1 MDSAPAHRFPSTC
14 WTVIREAQNG
24 GAPARATALDRLI
37 SVYWRPVYWTVR
49 LDWNSGPEA
58 ARDLTQSYFASF
70 LERDLLHDV
79 AAEHGRFRAYVKATL
94 KHWLLNR
101 RRDEAAQKRGGGVR
115 IVALDDLDP
124 VEADPPARDLSPEQR
139 FERELMRSI
148 VDQVLLELRT
158 ALESEGK
165 RDHFDLFFRFY
176 GLARDGLGS
185 GGSESGY
192 NELTKEFGLGA
203 HDVKNRLAR
212 LRARFRD
219 LILAHLRDGLS
230 SDADLI
236 AEIREVFA

>member
-1 MDSAPAHRFPSTC
+1 MDSSPAQRFPSTC
-14 WTVIREAQNG
+14 WTVIRDAQGG
-24 GAPARATALDRLI
+24 GAPVRAAALDRLI

-49 LDWNSGPEA
+49 LDWKAEPES

-94 KHWLLNR
+94 KHWLLNQK
-101 RRDEAAQKRGGGVR
+101 RDETTQKRGGGVR

-124 VEADPPARDLSPEQR
+124 IEADPPARDLSPEQR

-148 VDQVLLELRT
+148 VDQALAELRA
-158 ALESEGK
+158 ALEGEGK
-165 RDHFDLFFRFY
+165 RDHLDLFFRFY
-176 GLARDGLGS
+176 GLAP
-185 GGSESGY
+185 GGREPSYE
-192 NELTKEFGLGA
+192 ELTKEFGLGA

-236 AEIREVFA
+236 GEIRAVFA